1 MKKCICIFLTISILF
16 LCSCSLPREIE
27 ETVNLNLDFLQ
38 DKTILNIDNN
48 DRYILIQAVPF
59 TSEEPMLDEAAE
71 ESNIDE
77 IVENYF
83 YIWDIERSR
92 LKSQYSLE
100 INVENDI
107 ASVEI
112 SDDNYI
118 SLISYDNS
126 EESALYDLRFN
137 RLSDIDKTVSSEYD
151 KANELMKQSKIIDN
165 ERFSN
170 YGNLATYTT
179 YIDKQIYVFLS
190 DYNTAYLKNIDNDFS
205 PLICENKL
213 ILENNNCND
222 KGLLTY
228 RICDYENMNIISTTI
243 DYGSCVYPSQGSF
256 SNKYAVITANDE
268 SGQNNIITV
277 WNTASGT
284 ETPLNAE
291 VISADSMEEKIEVK
305 SNEICE
311 KYNIEIET
319 YKKYDENS
327 LIDSYAYSNDL
338 PKSELM
344 VAMYDFE
351 YCLSTLP
358 TELYSEIISTKAIE
372 FDKLKFYFV
381 GNFDD
386 EKNSQSVSA
395 YCSNVN
401 DELYIVY
408 SITGFTYST
417 FCHELMHAMEYR
429 IWDYEEYFD
438 DNWIKLNPEGFEYVN
453 FDDDSNPYYEK
464 ESWQNYF
471 ARDYGMN
478 NEFEDRA
485 TVFETICESAHLK
498 EEAPWWT
505 DKKPFV
511 KKAKYL
517 VKVLRKAFPSLNDDS
532 FNMFSNF

>member
-1 MKKCICIFLTISILF
+1 M
-16 LCSCSLPREIE
+16 PREIE
-27 ETVNLNLDFLQ
+27 ETVNLNLDFLRE
-38 DKTILNIDNN
+38 KIILNIDNN

-59 TSEEPMLDEAAE
+59 TTEEPELDEADE
-71 ESNIDE
+71 ESNIE
-77 IVENYF
+77 ENVENYF
-83 YIWDIERSR
+83 YIWDIERNR
-92 LKSQYSLE
+92 LKSQYTLD
-100 INVENDI
+100 INFENDI

-118 SLISYDNS
+118 SLISYENG

-137 RLSDIDKTVSSEYD
+137 KLSVIDKTVSSEYD

-170 YGNLATYTT
+170 YGNLASYTT
-179 YIDKQIYVFLS
+179 YIDKQIDVFLS
-190 DYNTAYLKNIDNDFS
+190 DYDTAYLRNIDIDFS
-205 PLICENKL
+205 PLACENKL

-228 RICDYENMNIISTTI
+228 RLCDFENMNIISTTV
-243 DYGSCVYPSQGSF
+243 DYGSCVYASQGSF
-256 SNKYAVITANDE
+256 SSKYAVITANDE
-268 SGQNNIITV
+268 TGKNNIITV
-277 WNTASGT
+277 WNTASGKT
-284 ETPLNAE
+284 TSLNAE
-291 VISADSMEEKIEVK
+291 VITADSIEEKIKNK

-327 LIDSYAYSNDL
+327 LIDSYAYTNDL
-338 PKSELM
+338 PKSELLL
-344 VAMYDFE
+344 ALYDFD
-351 YCLSTLP
+351 YCLSTFP
-358 TELYSEIISTKAIE
+358 TELYAEIISTKIME
-372 FDKLKFYFV
+372 FEKLKFYFV

-429 IWDYEEYFD
+429 IWDYEGYFD
-438 DNWIKLNPEGFEYVN
+438 DNWFKLNPEGFEYVY
-453 FDDDSNPYYEK
+453 FDDEKNPYYEK

-478 NEFEDRA
+478 NELEDRA
-485 TVFETICESAHLK
+485 TVFETICESAYLK
-498 EEAPWWT
+498 EEEPWWAE
-505 DKKPFV
+505 KKPFV

-517 VKVLRKAFPSLNDDS
+517 VNVLRKSFPSLNEDS